1 MKNNLLFKFILF
13 VVAVFALWLSRESIS
28 VMWAWIG
35 DRETVTASMQN
46 MGMWGPLVLC
56 SLFILQVFLAFI
68 PGQALMVA
76 CGYLYGFWDGFL
88 LSWLSLAI
96 GGEAAFVLARRYGR
110 SFAEKW
116 ISPDVLAR
124 WDKSAEGQG
133 VGFYTLSLV
142 MPLIPNDA
150 MCYVAG
156 LGKIS
161 HRRFSLANLL
171 GRGIACI
178 VTSWIGAF
186 GAHVPAYTWIA
197 LIAIAVF
204 LAGWVVCKK
213 AGISPRVKKGLANA
227 AGMSIANTYRRIFQ
241 LKYEVKGLET
251 LPAGPKIIAI
261 KHTNVTDAIFLPV
274 ILSRMPRS
282 ASCSCTGHLHPGNR
296 L

>member
-1 MKNNLLFKFILF
+1 MKNNFLFKFILF

-28 VMWAWIG
+28 VMWAWIS
-35 DRETVTASMQN
+35 DRETVTSSMQN

-56 SLFILQVFLAFI
+56 CLFILQVFLAFI

-124 WDKSAEGQG
+124 WDKSAEGQS

-150 MCYVAG
+150 
-156 LGKIS
+156 
-161 HRRFSLANLL
+161 
-171 GRGIACI
+171 
-178 VTSWIGAF
+178 
-186 GAHVPAYTWIA
+186 
-197 LIAIAVF
+197 
-204 LAGWVVCKK
+204 
-213 AGISPRVKKGLANA
+213 
-227 AGMSIANTYRRIFQ
+227 
-241 LKYEVKGLET
+241 
-251 LPAGPKIIAI
+251 
-261 KHTNVTDAIFLPV
+261 
-274 ILSRMPRS
+274 
-282 ASCSCTGHLHPGNR
+282 
-296 L
+296 